1 VWVPEILFISA
12 DLLLRRGTE
21 ARHDRPMC
29 AAADLAGEVISV
41 ASALLTKSG
50 RVILEV
56 LLAGRTDP
64 AGLAELAR
72 GRLRTRKSPTVTGE
86 KATAATAA
94 R

>member
-1 VWVPEILFISA
+1 
-12 DLLLRRGTE
+12 
-21 ARHDRPMC
+21 M
-29 AAADLAGEVISV
+29 AAADLAGELIGV

-50 RVILEV
+50 RAILEV
-56 LLAGRTDP
+56 LLAGQTDP

-72 GRLRTRKSPTVTGE
+72 GRLRTRKSQTATAQ